1 MLEPFKTTI
10 TLPTP
15 PCQESFSKIN
25 ISEKEKNFKVFVP
38 TIQGSVISVGYFYQE
53 ATRRSEHHVD
63 VDND

>member
-15 PCQESFSKIN
+15 LCQESFSLIN
-25 ISEKEKNFKVFVP
+25 ISQKEKNFKVFVP
-38 TIQGSVISVGYFYQE
+38 TIQGASVGYFYQE